1 MSKLECWW
9 RELPLLLWYSSS
21 NMATLSSSSSSSS
34 SSSTTNQPLN
44 ITILGAGSFGTAL
57 AFIAG
62 RSGHNVTVYCRSQ
75 TQSDAI
81 NNTRRNPRRFPDKE
95 LPSNVR
101 ATSSLAQALP
111 STCDLVV
118 HCIPAQHTPAFV
130 ESIRD
135 LYPAGVP
142 YVSTSK
148 GVHVESH
155 SLMSDAIPRSFGAR
169 SDEIPLAYLS
179 GPSFASEMV
188 AGHPMSVVVASLDLA
203 VATHVQSA
211 LSSKSF
217 RIYVTDDVVGVEVGG
232 ALKNPLAI
240 GAGMAAGL
248 GFGQSTIAGLV
259 TRGCREMS
267 TLSVALGGRAETLNG
282 LSGVGDLML
291 TCFSTLSRN
300 NRFGACL
307 ARGLTVEEAVAEIG
321 EVVEGYPTAAEVQRL
336 AEENH
341 LKLPL
346 FTAVA
351 RVLRGDVSAKD
362 ALKEIMTKQP
372 GFEMPELHGSGD
384 DGLRLA

>member
-1 MSKLECWW
+1 M
-9 RELPLLLWYSSS
+9 RFRSS
-21 NMATLSSSSSSSS
+21 A
-34 SSSTTNQPLN
+34 
-44 ITILGAGSFGTAL
+44 
-57 AFIAG
+57 
-62 RSGHNVTVYCRSQ
+62 
-75 TQSDAI
+75 
-81 NNTRRNPRRFPDKE
+81 DK
-95 LPSNVR
+95 P
-101 ATSSLAQALP
+101 P
-111 STCDLVV
+111 
-118 HCIPAQHTPAFV
+118 P
-130 ESIRD
+130 
-135 LYPAGVP
+135 
-142 YVSTSK
+142 
-148 GVHVESH
+148 
-155 SLMSDAIPRSFGAR
+155 
-169 SDEIPLAYLS
+169 
-179 GPSFASEMV
+179 
-188 AGHPMSVVVASLDLA
+188 
-203 VATHVQSA
+203 
-211 LSSKSF
+211 
-217 RIYVTDDVVGVEVGG
+217 
-232 ALKNPLAI
+232 